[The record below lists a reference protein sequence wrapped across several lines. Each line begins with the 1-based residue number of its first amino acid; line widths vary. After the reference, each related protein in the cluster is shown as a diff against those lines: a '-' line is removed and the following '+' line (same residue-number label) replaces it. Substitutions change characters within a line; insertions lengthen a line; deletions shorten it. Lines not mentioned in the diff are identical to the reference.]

1 ADRSVAELEAL
12 VGTLSDD
19 AAREKLVGQ
28 LRTLIEAQ
36 KATAAP
42 AEESGTGGEFLSR
55 LADQVGRIGAQFVGA
70 VEFVADL
77 PQILGWATTG
87 FTDPALQR
95 SVIDSL
101 ITLVV
106 VLAAAIV
113 AEWIVRRALD
123 RPRRS

>member
-1 ADRSVAELEAL
+1 
-12 VGTLSDD
+12 
-19 AAREKLVGQ
+19 
-28 LRTLIEAQ
+28 
-36 KATAAP
+36 
-42 AEESGTGGEFLSR
+42 
-55 LADQVGRIGAQFVGA
+55 GRIGAQFVGA
-70 VEFVADL
+70 VEFVTDL

-123 RPRRS
+123 RPRRSVESRNHERLFVKLTFVLVRTLLDLLPVLVFALVAHAAMAMLDPPWRIRLAVLALVQ